1 MKTPRMIANHEKA
14 VVPRQG
20 TAAFSISTQF
30 HQLPNRMAFP
40 AISHGRGEK
49 CSTIDNLLPKAHYF
63 CSSQQKLDTVFK
75 IMYQR
80 TASSVSTY
88 CKIRL
93 AVLYRCQIVQ

>member
-40 AISHGRGEK
+40 AISHGRGV
-49 CSTIDNLLPKAHYF
+49 TVKAG
-63 CSSQQKLDTVFK
+63 SGWTDMGQ
-75 IMYQR
+75 
-80 TASSVSTY
+80 
-88 CKIRL
+88 
-93 AVLYRCQIVQ
+93 

>member
-40 AISHGRGEK
+40 AISHGRRDIVLLAYLLGMTDVEIAK
-49 CSTIDNLLPKAHYF
+49 RLGLNRSTVQYRRTSTLEQLR
-63 CSSQQKLDTVFK
+63 K
-75 IMYQR
+75 IMEENGYEYHKQ
-80 TASSVSTY
+80 
-88 CKIRL
+88 
-93 AVLYRCQIVQ
+93 